1 MFGLNINAEEF
12 VPSKESHVMIESE
25 WFDKLEKE
33 FVKNNAWLFEDCPLE
48 DLDLKFDIK
57 NDLILHFKEY
67 DEKYEEKFKNTK
79 FIPKLKTI
87 PEENETVKK
96 MTYADTIKYSIKNI
110 LKLVVLF

>member
-1 MFGLNINAEEF
+1 MLGLNINAEEF
-12 VPSKESHVMIESE
+12 VPSKDSHVMIESE

-33 FVKNNAWLFEDCPLE
+33 FVKNNAWLFDNCPLE

-67 DEKYEEKFKNTK
+67 EEKFNNTK

-87 PEENETVKK
+87 PEENEIIITKK
-96 MTYADTIKYSIKNI
+96 MTYADTIKYSVKNI